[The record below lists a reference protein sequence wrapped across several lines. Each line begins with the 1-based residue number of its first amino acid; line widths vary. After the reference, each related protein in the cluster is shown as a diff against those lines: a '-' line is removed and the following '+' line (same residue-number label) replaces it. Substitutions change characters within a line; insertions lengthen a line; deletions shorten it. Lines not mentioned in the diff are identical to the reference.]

1 MAIVLEKGV
10 HDLKDRITQIPIGTS
25 TSNMINHIPL
35 IKKKHGHL
43 KAVLLVSMLLHG
55 YYTIIYIFFL
65 NS

>member
-35 IKKKHGHL
+35 IKKNT
-43 KAVLLVSMLLHG
+43 A
-55 YYTIIYIFFL
+55 I
-65 NS
+65 